1 MAKTLVIVESPA
13 KAKTISK
20 FLGRNY
26 KVKSS
31 IGHVRDLPKSKLGID
46 IENDYDP
53 KYITIRGKGKVIKE
67 LRTEAK
73 KVKKILLAT
82 DPDREGE
89 AISWHLAN
97 ILSIDEKDNCRIEFN
112 EITSKAI
119 KNAVKKPRPIRK
131 KLVDA
136 QQARRVLDRLVGY
149 SISPLLWKKI
159 RRGLSA
165 GRVQSVA
172 TKLICDREK
181 EILDFKP
188 KEYWSI
194 EVELSSID
202 NSKSFEASFH
212 GVEGKKIELENSEQV
227 NNIVNEIKNNMFQIS
242 NVEKKL
248 KRRKP
253 YLPFITSSLQ
263 QEASNRFGY
272 STKKTMLLAQQLYE
286 GIDVEGE
293 GTVGLITY
301 IRTDST
307 RISEEAKSEAKNYIL
322 QEFSEKYLGK
332 QGRKTK
338 NKKDAQ
344 DAHEAIRPTS
354 VLKTPSSIKNSLS
367 KEQNNLYRLI
377 WERFVASEMAD
388 ATYHSYNV
396 DIINEGYLFKAKGTK
411 QEFDGF
417 LGLYSFTKITEKE
430 LPIVEV
436 GEELKADSINPN
448 QHFTQPPPRYT
459 EASLVK
465 EMEEK
470 GIGRPSTY
478 APTISTILSRGYI
491 ERETK
496 SLKPTELGLLIN
508 DIMEKHFDKIV
519 NIDFTANMESNLDKI
534 EDGEISWINVI
545 DEFYKPFKD
554 ILEKA
559 EKSIEKI
566 DLTEKTDEACEKC
579 GDFMV
584 IKHGRFGKF
593 LACSNYPECSFT
605 KSIVNKTGVECPK
618 CSGDII
624 VRKTKKGR
632 FFYGCSNYPKCNFM
646 TWNQPTDKKCPE
658 CESILVMKNTK
669 SKKTIQCSNKDCK
682 YKKEINEDQ

>member
-13 KAKTISK
+13 KAKTIGK

-26 KVKSS
+26 RVKAS

-46 IENDYDP
+46 VENNYNP
-53 KYITIRGKGKVIKE
+53 QYITIRGKGPVIKE
-67 LRTEAK
+67 IKAEAK
-73 KVKKILLAT
+73 KADKVLLAT

-97 ILSIDEKDNCRIEFN
+97 ILSIDEKENCRIEFN

-119 KNAVKKPRPIRK
+119 KNAVKNPRPIKK

-136 QQARRVLDRLVGY
+136 QQARRILDRLVGY

-172 TKLICDREK
+172 TKIICDREK
-181 EILDFKP
+181 EILNFKP
-188 KEYWSI
+188 KEYWT
-194 EVELSSID
+194 ID
-202 NSKSFEASFH
+202 LILKSLDDSKKIEASFY
-212 GVEGKKIELENSEQV
+212 GTNDKKIELENSEQV
-227 NNIVNEIKNNMFQIS
+227 QSIIDNIKNNSYDIS
-242 NVEKKL
+242 NIEKKL

-253 YLPFITSSLQ
+253 YLPFTTSSLQ
-263 QEASNRFGY
+263 QEASNKLGY

-307 RISEEAKSEAKNYIL
+307 RISDEAKSEADKYIVDK
-322 QEFSEKYLGK
+322 FTEKYLAK
-332 QGRKTK
+332 QKRKVK

-354 VLKTPSSIKNSLS
+354 VLRTPTAIRNSLS
-367 KEQNNLYRLI
+367 NDQYNLYKLI
-377 WERFVASEMAD
+377 WERFVASQMAD
-388 ATYHSYNV
+388 ATYNSYNV
-396 DIINEGYLFKAKGTK
+396 DIVNGKYLFKAKGVK

-417 LGLYSFTKITEKE
+417 LKVYSFAKITEKE
-430 LPIVEV
+430 VPDVKTGEV
-436 GEELKADSINPN
+436 LKDEEINPK

-459 EASLVK
+459 EATLVK

-478 APTISTILSRGYI
+478 SPTISTILSRGYI
-491 ERETK
+491 EREAK
-496 SLKPTELGLLIN
+496 ALKPTDLGFLIN
-508 DIMEKHFDKIV
+508 DILENHFADIV
-519 NIDFTANMESNLDKI
+519 DVDFTANMESDLDKV
-534 EDGEISWINVI
+534 EEGNISWIKII
-545 DEFYKPFKD
+545 DDFYKPFKKV
-554 ILEKA
+554 LKKA
-559 EKSIEKI
+559 EESIEKI
-566 DLTEKTDEACEKC
+566 DLTEKTDEICEKC
-579 GDFMV
+579 GNYMV

-593 LACSNYPECSFT
+593 LACSNYPECDFT
-605 KSIVNKTGVECPK
+605 KSIINKTGIKCPK
-618 CSGDII
+618 CNGDIV

-632 FFYGCSNYPKCNFM
+632 YFYGCNNYPKCNFM
-646 TWNQPTDKKCPE
+646 TWNQPIDRKCPK
-658 CESILVMKNTK
+658 CNSILVTYNTK
-669 SKKTIQCSNKDCK
+669 KKKIIKCSSKDCK
-682 YKKEINEDQ
+682 FKEEQV